1 MEKRTLILAGV
12 SFSILASALAYRFIG
27 SQNTE
32 VIANVS
38 DIPTGK
44 IPITENVIRT
54 PERGHISDSID
65 ALARKIVESAPN
77 QEEAYTFLVEA
88 KSYRIQE
95 LRNRRAQE
103 RAAEEKARYDAELWN
118 RKRGQIDVELA
129 KEAENSSINTQAGR
143 QSAYINED
151 VNQSS
156 FQRVD
161 ADFKDVRD
169 AALSDF
175 MLRAIIKDGDTYMAR
190 LSYKER
196 AMPAKAGYTLLGK
209 IKVLSVNASQV
220 VLKKNDDTVTLYAY

>member
-129 KEAENSSINTQAGR
+129 KEAENSSI
-143 QSAYINED
+143 IL
-151 VNQSS
+151 
-156 FQRVD
+156 
-161 ADFKDVRD
+161 KP
-169 AALSDF
+169 
-175 MLRAIIKDGDTYMAR
+175 DG
-190 LSYKER
+190 
-196 AMPAKAGYTLLGK
+196 
-209 IKVLSVNASQV
+209 KVLI
-220 VLKKNDDTVTLYAY
+220 LMRM